1 MAIRAAGRDGAKIF
15 ALRRGAPGRHGRR
28 MSRDRSVTLCSP
40 VPLPAGGD
48 GVAPDWVHLVP
59 AGDIATVDGRGPF
72 RLENAGAV
80 AAASMADGAPLALD
94 ENHAVDLAAPQ
105 GGPSPARGWI
115 VEMQARADGLWGRV
129 EWTAAGRAL
138 MADRAYR
145 WISPAMLCDAGH
157 RVLRVI
163 RASLV
168 NNPNLKGLAA
178 LNGVEGDTEPAMDPT
193 KLREALGLPAGADEA
208 AILAAATAAKSAA
221 DAAAATLST
230 HAAALA
236 GIGAAVGAAQGA
248 DGEAVL
254 AAVRAAVDPAKAP
267 SAAEAAA
274 LRAELNSV
282 ATQLAAMQGAAARDR
297 ATAVVDAAIRAGRVG
312 VKPLRDHYIARH
324 MADPGAVETEFAA
337 LPALNAA
344 APALL
349 AAPPAPGGDSLDA
362 VEAQVVRLMGVDP
375 KAFAATRNANAAQE
389 IA

>member
-1 MAIRAAGRDGAKIF
+1 
-15 ALRRGAPGRHGRR
+15 

-40 VPLPAGGD
+40 LPLPADAD

-72 RLENAGAV
+72 QLENAAAV
-80 AAASMADGAPLALD
+80 AAASMADGARLPLD
-94 ENHAVDLAAPQ
+94 ENHAVDLAAPL

-145 WISPAMLCDAGH
+145 WISPAMLCDASH

-178 LNGVEGDTEPAMDPT
+178 LNGVEGNTEPAMDAT

-221 DAAAATLST
+221 DAAATLST
-230 HAAALA
+230 HAAAHAAALA

-297 ATAVVDAAIRAGRVG
+297 AVAVVDAAIRAGRVG

-324 MADPGAVETEFAA
+324 IADPGAVETEFAA

-344 APALL
+344 APARL
-349 AAPPAPGGDSLDA
+349 AAPPAAGGDALDA
-362 VEAQVVRLMGVDP
+362 VESEVVRLMGVDP